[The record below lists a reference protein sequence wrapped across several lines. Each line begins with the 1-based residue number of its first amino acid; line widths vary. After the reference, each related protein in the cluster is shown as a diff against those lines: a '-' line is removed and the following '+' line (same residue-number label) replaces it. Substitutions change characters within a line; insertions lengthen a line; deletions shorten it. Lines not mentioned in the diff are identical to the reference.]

1 MKIGFSLANNQGIE
15 DIQALL
21 QMAVHAEEL
30 GFESVWASDHVFN
43 AGHVFERIGDKPYYE
58 PLTVLSY
65 VAATTKK
72 VLLGTSVLVLPY
84 HNPINLAK
92 TSATLDVMS
101 GGRLVLGVGV
111 GAVENEMEA
120 MGSPFAERGAI
131 TDESIAIMKELWTQQ
146 DPSFQGRFH
155 SFSGMKFSPKPVQKP
170 HIPLIIGG
178 SSRVAIRRAA
188 RAGNGWHPTALPP
201 EELSEG
207 IRYLGRQAEAAG
219 RDPSEIPV
227 SVSAPIGAGRAGRYS
242 LGTDP
247 GEILEKA
254 RIYQDLGV
262 ERLVVSTPNS
272 RNGEKTARVME
283 MLARE
288 VLPQL

>member
-1 MKIGFSLANNQGIE
+1 
-15 DIQALL
+15 
-21 QMAVHAEEL
+21 
-30 GFESVWASDHVFN
+30 
-43 AGHVFERIGDKPYYE
+43 
-58 PLTVLSY
+58 
-65 VAATTKK
+65 
-72 VLLGTSVLVLPY
+72 
-84 HNPINLAK
+84 
-92 TSATLDVMS
+92 
-101 GGRLVLGVGV
+101 
-111 GAVENEMEA
+111 MEA

-155 SFSGMKFSPKPVQKP
+155 SFSGMKFSPKPTQKP
-170 HIPLIIGG
+170 HIPLVIGG

-207 IRYLGRQAEAAG
+207 IRYLARQAEAAG

-227 SVSAPIGAGRAGRYS
+227 SVSAPLGAGRAGRYS
-242 LGTDP
+242 LGTEP

-254 RIYQDLGV
+254 RTYQELGV
-262 ERLVVSTPNS
+262 ARLVVSTPNTRS
-272 RNGEKTARVME
+272 VEETAHAME